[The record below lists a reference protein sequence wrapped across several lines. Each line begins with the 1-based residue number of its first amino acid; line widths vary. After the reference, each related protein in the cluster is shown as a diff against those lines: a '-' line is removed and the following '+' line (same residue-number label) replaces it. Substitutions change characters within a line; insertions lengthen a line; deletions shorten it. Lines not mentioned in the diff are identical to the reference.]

1 MSSILEKSVLFKHVA
16 NLHTFSKTPKPIKY
30 IRPVIQDDFITM
42 EMDQKFIIPDDV
54 SLSAKYN
61 EQDSAFMSSVH
72 NINTEHLIKQ
82 QLVDTFIQKT
92 EEKVYQT
99 IHHLSTNQLVDE
111 YTRWDKFKYHKLNP
125 FLNRL
130 SSKINLPTEKEI
142 RVKSTKNHELVKHIV
157 RESSKVD
164 ANVRVYKTNF
174 IICSKRMANYIMEST
189 YTVFDM
195 NTLNSDDVTKCYV
208 EGTLLNMTIIINPY
222 LKWNDKSIIIG
233 AHNTKRNT
241 GVNVV
246 TLDDENVE
254 FSYFRN
260 MTNAVNVGVE
270 KNISLLT
277 KVKTEFIGNESN
289 PPYRKINIDIKD

>member
-1 MSSILEKSVLFKHVA
+1 
-16 NLHTFSKTPKPIKY
+16 
-30 IRPVIQDDFITM
+30 M

-54 SLSAKYN
+54 SLSGKYN
-61 EQDSAFMSSVH
+61 ELDSALMGSVY
-72 NINTEHLIKQ
+72 NINPDHLIKQ
-82 QLVDTFIQKT
+82 QLVDTFIHKI

-142 RVKSTKNHELVKHIV
+142 RVKSTKDHELVKHII
-157 RESSKVD
+157 REASKID
-164 ANVRVYKTNF
+164 ANVRLYKTNF
-174 IICSKRMANYIMEST
+174 IICGKRMANYIMEST
-189 YTVFDM
+189 YTVIDM
-195 NTLNSDDVTKCYV
+195 NTLQSEDVTKCYV

-222 LKWNDKSIIIG
+222 LKYNDKSIIVG
-233 AHNTKRNT
+233 THNAKQNM

-270 KNISLLT
+270 KNISLIT
-277 KVKTEFIGNESN
+277 KFKAEFIGDEIN
-289 PPYRKINIDIKD
+289 PPYRKININIKD